1 MTGVEIRVVGE
12 DEVDLRLDRWF
23 GIHFP
28 ELGHGRLQKLLRTGQ
43 VRVDGRRAKAGLRLA
58 AGAEVRVPPLGA
70 ARTEKP
76 SKKPKPT
83 VSKADTDL
91 IQSLVLYKDK
101 DAIALNKP
109 PGLAVQGGT
118 GTHRHIDGM
127 LDALRFDATEMPRLV
142 HRLDRDTSGVLLL
155 GRSRSATAAL
165 GKTFRSRS
173 ARKLYWAITVG
184 VPERQSG
191 RIDLPLAK
199 LPGPAGERMVVDRA
213 NGQRATTV
221 YRVIERIGTRL
232 AWVALWPW
240 TGRTHQLRVHC
251 AAIGCPILGDG
262 KYGGADA
269 FVTGHP
275 VSRKLH
281 LHARSLTVPH
291 PSRKGDLTVTAPL
304 PDHMMETWSLF
315 GLDPNDTEDPFL
327 DDVVP

>member
-1 MTGVEIRVVGE
+1 MTGVEIRVVGD

-23 GIHFP
+23 SIHFP
-28 ELGHGRLQKLLRTGQ
+28 ELNHGRLQKLLRKGQ

-58 AGAEVRVPPLGA
+58 AGAQVRVPPLGA
-70 ARTEKP
+70 PPAEKP
-76 SKKPKPT
+76 REKPEPT
-83 VSKADTDL
+83 ISKADADL
-91 IQSLVLYKDK
+91 IQSLVLYKDQ

-127 LDALRFDATEMPRLV
+127 LDALRFDAKETPRLV
-142 HRLDRDTSGVLLL
+142 HRLDRDTSGILLL
-155 GRSRSATAAL
+155 GRTRAATAAL
-165 GKTFRSRS
+165 GKSFRSRTT
-173 ARKLYWAITVG
+173 RKLYWAITVG
-184 VPERQSG
+184 VPETQSG

-213 NGQRATTV
+213 KGQSATTV
-221 YRVIERIGTRL
+221 YRVVERIGSRL

-262 KYGGADA
+262 KYGGAEA

-275 VSRKLH
+275 VSRKVH

-291 PSRKGDLTVTAPL
+291 PSRKGDLSVTAPL
-304 PDHMMETWSLF
+304 PDHMMDTWSLF
-315 GLDPNDTEDPFL
+315 GLDPNDAEDPFA
-327 DDVVP
+327 DDMPS

>member
-1 MTGVEIRVVGE
+1 MSGVQIRIVGD
-12 DEVDLRLDRWF
+12 DEADLRLDRWF

-28 ELGHGRLQKLLRTGQ
+28 QLGHGHLQKLLRKGQ

-58 AGAEVRVPPLGA
+58 AGAEVRVPPLGVRPA
-70 ARTEKP
+70 DKPREKASP
-76 SKKPKPT
+76 AIG
-83 VSKADTDL
+83 KADAAL
-91 IQSLVLYKDK
+91 MRSLVLYKDQ

-127 LDALRFDATEMPRLV
+127 LEALRFDGKETPRLV

-155 GRSRSATAAL
+155 GRTRKATATL
-165 GKTFRSRS
+165 GKAFRSRT
-173 ARKLYWAITVG
+173 ARKVYWAITVG
-184 VPERQSG
+184 VPETQSG
-191 RIDLPLAK
+191 RIDLPIAK
-199 LPGPAGERMVVDRA
+199 LPGPAGERMVVDRDK
-213 NGQRATTV
+213 GQRATTV
-221 YRVIERIGTRL
+221 YRVVDRIGSRL

-291 PSRKGDLTVTAPL
+291 PSRKADLSVTAPL
-304 PDHMMETWSLF
+304 PDHMKDTWALF
-315 GLDPNDTEDPFL
+315 GLDPNDAEDPFAE
-327 DDVVP
+327 DSIP

>member
-1 MTGVEIRVVGE
+1 MTGVEIRVVGD

-23 GIHFP
+23 SIHFP
-28 ELGHGRLQKLLRTGQ
+28 ELNHGRLQKLLRKGQ

-58 AGAEVRVPPLGA
+58 AGAQVRVPPLGA
-70 ARTEKP
+70 PPAEKP
-76 SKKPKPT
+76 REKPEPT
-83 VSKADTDL
+83 ISKADADL
-91 IQSLVLYKDK
+91 IQSLVLYKDQ

-127 LDALRFDATEMPRLV
+127 LDALRFDAKETPRLV
-142 HRLDRDTSGVLLL
+142 HRLDRDTSGILLL
-155 GRSRSATAAL
+155 GRTRAATAAL
-165 GKTFRSRS
+165 GKSFRSRTT
-173 ARKLYWAITVG
+173 RKLYWAITVG
-184 VPERQSG
+184 VPETQSG

-213 NGQRATTV
+213 KGQSATTV
-221 YRVIERIGTRL
+221 YRVVERIGSRL

-251 AAIGCPILGDG
+251 ASMGCPILGDG
-262 KYGGADA
+262 KYGGAEA

-275 VSRKLH
+275 VSRKVH

-291 PSRKGDLTVTAPL
+291 PSRKGDLSVTAPL
-304 PDHMMETWSLF
+304 PDHMMDTWSLF
-315 GLDPNDTEDPFL
+315 GLDPNDAEDPFA
-327 DDVVP
+327 DDMPS

>member
-1 MTGVEIRVVGE
+1 MTGVEIRVVGD

-23 GIHFP
+23 SIHFP
-28 ELGHGRLQKLLRTGQ
+28 ELNHGRLQKLLRKGQ
-43 VRVDGRRAKAGLRLA
+43 VRVDGRRAKAGLRLV
-58 AGAEVRVPPLGA
+58 AGAQVRVPPLGA
-70 ARTEKP
+70 PPAEKP
-76 SKKPKPT
+76 REKPEPT
-83 VSKADTDL
+83 ISKADADL
-91 IQSLVLYKDK
+91 IQSLVLYKDQ

-127 LDALRFDATEMPRLV
+127 LDALCFDAKEAPRLV
-142 HRLDRDTSGVLLL
+142 HRLDRDTSGILLL
-155 GRSRSATAAL
+155 GRTRAATAAL
-165 GKTFRSRS
+165 GKSFRSRTT
-173 ARKLYWAITVG
+173 RKLYWAITVG
-184 VPERQSG
+184 VPETQSG

-213 NGQRATTV
+213 KGQSATTV
-221 YRVIERIGTRL
+221 YRVVERIGSRL

-275 VSRKLH
+275 VSRKVH

-291 PSRKGDLTVTAPL
+291 PSRKGDLSVTAPL
-304 PDHMMETWSLF
+304 PDHMMDTWSLF
-315 GLDPNDTEDPFL
+315 GLDPNDAEDPFA
-327 DDVVP
+327 DDMPS